1 MRLAG
6 SRVHLSDQP
15 DQQPVPFQPFRSTV
29 KKAFHHGHASYGGN
43 GLDCVIF
50 QSTLGRQDGDLLHS
64 EANRTWSLFHHPSC
78 QANRR
83 IRDTIGNSVITDIA
97 CEKDGISISGFNCA
111 ATINNNHFY
120 NGGTGNNERVFLE
133 DNAQKSLRDE
143 SFQEVKT
150 VTMPYPILINRVQND
165 LHAGHNWG
173 GASCYVQFNYSD
185 GSNQN
190 SNTNFNGDGSW
201 NTYYY
206 SNPQRGKPV
215 ISVKIY
221 LKQFQDAYLAYE
233 KNDKILIV
241 GGAIC
246 IPFSKDLSINNNLFR
261 DIHKYGYGV
270 LIGNAPSLSG
280 EIISNI
286 FWHSSGSWHTPAV
299 LAPAGSV
306 CTNNYFQSSDHSVSG
321 DLANY
326 DNFNG
331 QDPGFENA
339 GAGDYSIRSDSILKD
354 KGPVDF
360 RYNDHDGTRNGVGMH
375 GGHNFDPT
383 GKTTSNPVVI
393 SSDQSVYQI
402 TTGETAPLLIKVRG
416 AVSTP

>member
-1 MRLAG
+1 MRRTQPSPHLPAWI
-6 SRVHLSDQP
+6 RVTLVDSNFTTGNFTGGKAFLRNSEASAAVVFAQCDWQAHGP
-15 DQQPVPFQPFRSTV
+15 PFQTNLTSNQSHSNLFRSTV

-64 EANRTWSLFHHPSC
+64 EANRTWVTYSTIHHAKQTGGSE
-78 QANRR
+78 
-83 IRDTIGNSVITDIA
+83 TYFIGNSVITDIA

-150 VTMPYPILINRVQND
+150 ITMPYPILINRVQND

-286 FWHSSGSWHTPAV
+286 FWHSSEVGT
-299 LAPAGSV
+299 
-306 CTNNYFQSSDHSVSG
+306 SSCIS
-321 DLANY
+321 
-326 DNFNG
+326 
-331 QDPGFENA
+331 
-339 GAGDYSIRSDSILKD
+339 
-354 KGPVDF
+354 
-360 RYNDHDGTRNGVGMH
+360 
-375 GGHNFDPT
+375 T
-383 GKTTSNPVVI
+383 GRFCLYK
-393 SSDQSVYQI
+393 
-402 TTGETAPLLIKVRG
+402 
-416 AVSTP
+416 